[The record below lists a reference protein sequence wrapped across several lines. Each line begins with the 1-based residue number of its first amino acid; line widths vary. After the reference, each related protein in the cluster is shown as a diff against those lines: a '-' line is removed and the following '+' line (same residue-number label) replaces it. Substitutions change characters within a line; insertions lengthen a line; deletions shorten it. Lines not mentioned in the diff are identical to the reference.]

1 MEDIPCCQ
9 RTLYS
14 YVDKRYLS
22 VINLDLPR
30 KVRYKKRKKKHLDT
44 PVPGY
49 RKTVLTATCSIFLLL
64 PPILQ

>member
-14 YVDKRYLS
+14 YVDKQYLS

-30 KVRYKKRKKKHLDT
+30 KVRYKKRKKKQLDT
-44 PVPGY
+44 PNPVLSSLLCSFG
-49 RKTVLTATCSIFLLL
+49 TVL
-64 PPILQ
+64 